1 MSLPQRV
8 ILYDST
14 GAPLLVGAAS
24 GGDNSDGQAV
34 AATGRLI
41 VVSRQYIYDSTA
53 GTWSRAKSIAST
65 GDGAAAT
72 QTMAVGPMMVNS
84 AGTFDRMRGD
94 TSGGL
99 IVSHRR
105 STAYGTSQP
114 AANTGATIT
123 LAAGGSGV
131 FHFITHIR
139 IERSAT
145 AALAGTA
152 SLNITTTNLGGIAWK
167 TGNAMVAG
175 GTQID
180 VDTEYVHPLRSAVSN
195 TATTIVLPAPGAA
208 VLYSAFVVYYLGT

>member
-41 VVSRQYIYDSTA
+41 VVARPY
-53 GTWSRAKSIAST
+53 
-65 GDGAAAT
+65 
-72 QTMAVGPMMVNS
+72 MLNS
-84 AGTFDRMRGD
+84 SGTFDRMRGD

-99 IVSHRR
+99 ITSHRR

-123 LAAGGSGV
+123 LASGGSGV

-139 IERSAT
+139 IERTAT

-152 SLNITTTNLGGIAWK
+152 ALNITTTNLGGIAWR
-167 TGNAMVAG
+167 TGNAMAIG

-180 VDTEYVHPLRSAVSN
+180 VDEDYTHPLRSAVSN
-195 TATTIVLPAPGAA
+195 TATTIVLPAPGAN
-208 VLYSAFVVYYLGT
+208 VLYSAWVAYYTGT